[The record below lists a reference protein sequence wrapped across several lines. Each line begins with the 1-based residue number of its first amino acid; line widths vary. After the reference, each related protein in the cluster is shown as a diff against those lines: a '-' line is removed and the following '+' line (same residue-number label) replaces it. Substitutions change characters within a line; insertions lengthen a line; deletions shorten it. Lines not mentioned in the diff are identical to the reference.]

1 MTVEI
6 SLWSAVTL
14 AALLLPNLLY
24 VFFKPVNPETAEPP
38 KPFLGWL
45 EQLGRMG
52 CILLMCVNIGPFQ
65 FGFRSDAV
73 FAIWLIAMAGCIA
86 GYWGM
91 WVWYFVN
98 GRRFAL
104 WSRMPMAILPS
115 AAFLLTGA
123 LCLNAALCSLRRCSR
138 LHIVTTHTARC
149 VSCAKRSAAAR
160 QKGRKKLDIW
170 MQSCIITKV

>member
-104 WSRMPMAILPS
+104 WSAFALCGGVRACTLLQHIRRGAS
-115 AAFLLTGA
+115 AA
-123 LCLNAALCSLRRCSR
+123 
-138 LHIVTTHTARC
+138 
-149 VSCAKRSAAAR
+149 
-160 QKGRKKLDIW
+160 QKGARRHAGCGTRKKEEKSLTFGR
-170 MQSCIITKV
+170 SPV

>member
-104 WSRMPMAILPS
+104 WSQAPRSCLRAHC
-115 AAFLLTGA
+115 A
-123 LCLNAALCSLRRCSR
+123 LMWRFCSLRRCSR

-160 QKGRKKLDIW
+160 RVRHPQKGRKKLDIW
-170 MQSCIITKV
+170 PQSCIITKV

>member
-86 GYWGM
+86 VYWGM

-123 LCLNAALCSLRRCSR
+123 LCLNVALLLFAAVFALAHCYNTYGAVRQLRKKERGG
-138 LHIVTTHTARC
+138 TQGAAP
-149 VSCAKRSAAAR
+149 AKR
-160 QKGRKKLDIW
+160 KK
-170 MQSCIITKV
+170 KA